1 MALQTATN
9 LKTKTSRQYHN
20 VIDSNLNL
28 TDGGTVAGASTFSAA
43 TTFSAAPLETGVQR
57 LATDAILTIA
67 DTTSLVMF
75 AHAGASTSRI
85 ITMPAATVGRRFRIV
100 WELTQ
105 TGNDRV
111 LTAAG
116 SDDMTGNIFTSV
128 TGNAAGDGDIV
139 GIAAASTAI
148 TFLDDISL
156 GSYVDCYCGVAGT
169 WLVVGHLVLDAVG
182 NVPTIA

>member
-1 MALQTATN
+1 MAKKTIAQ
-9 LKTKTSRQYHN
+9 LKSGRDFTD
-20 VIDSNLNL
+20 VLDSALNM
-28 TDGGTVAGASTFSAA
+28 TDGGTVAGAVTLSS
-43 TTFSAAPLETGVQR
+43 APLETGVQR

-100 WELTQ
+100 WEVTQ
-105 TGNDRV
+105 TGSDRV

-116 SDDMTGNIFTSV
+116 SDDMTGNIFNSV
-128 TGNAAGDGDIV
+128 TGNAAGDGDIT

-148 TFLDDISL
+148 TFVDDISL

-169 WLVVGHLVLDAVG
+169 WLVVGHLVLDLVG
-182 NVPTIA
+182 SVPTLA

>member
-139 GIAAASTAI
+139 GIAAVSTAI